1 MEKEP
6 RTEHSQVSLSLLVT
20 NLTAL
25 KNFYYSVSYI
35 HYVRLSQWAAPMIL
49 LAFLFHTGGRLLF
62 WYVVTMWRKQNG
74 PLTPIKKKVLPL
86 HVDMLRNKKRTKPY
100 YRSFFTFTKDRCPV
114 DLSNTHSHT
123 FIVISKHSQT
133 AGGLPIV
140 STLFLGTNIPPKI
153 TYNSKFKK
161 KKKGGGLGQ
170 ATITGQID
178 KVNPG
183 LFLFKLLGSWEGDGG
198 GIAGK
203 ARLQSVV
210 TNYFAFFFFLLVG
223 ATISHFNYKGEKAAA
238 ASSVWVLYQSTG
250 A

>member
-1 MEKEP
+1 MEKES
-6 RTEHSQVSLSLLVT
+6 RTEHCQVSLSLLVT

-25 KNFYYSVSYI
+25 KNFYSSVSYI
-35 HYVRLSQWAAPMIL
+35 HYVRLSQWAAPTIL
-49 LAFLFHTGGRLLF
+49 LAFLLHTGGRLLF

-74 PLTPIKKKVLPL
+74 PSTPIKKKVLPL
-86 HVDMLRNKKRTKPY
+86 HVDMSRNKKRTKPY

-161 KKKGGGLGQ
+161 KKGGGARPIKGQ
-170 ATITGQID
+170 SD
-178 KVNPG
+178 KVNQG
-183 LFLFKLLGSWEGDGG
+183 LFYLSFWGRGKGMGEELLG
-198 GIAGK
+198 K
-203 ARLQSVV
+203 
-210 TNYFAFFFFLLVG
+210 
-223 ATISHFNYKGEKAAA
+223 
-238 ASSVWVLYQSTG
+238 
-250 A
+250 

>member
-74 PLTPIKKKVLPL
+74 PSTPIKKKVLPL
-86 HVDMLRNKKRTKPY
+86 HVDMSRNKKRTKPY

-161 KKKGGGLGQ
+161 KKKGGGLARPLSRGKLTKLIQ
-170 ATITGQID
+170 AFFYLSFWGRGKGTGEE
-178 KVNPG
+178 
-183 LFLFKLLGSWEGDGG
+183 LLGKQDCN
-198 GIAGK
+198 
-203 ARLQSVV
+203 L
-210 TNYFAFFFFLLVG
+210 
-223 ATISHFNYKGEKAAA
+223 
-238 ASSVWVLYQSTG
+238 
-250 A
+250 